1 MSLKLFDTKDAVPE
15 SLRDSAVE
23 TKDGKWAV
31 SDATGLK
38 INADRLLDEKKQLQ
52 AKYDELTGKLGG
64 LTPEQIAK
72 IRDDAKKAEDEA
84 DRKAGDFD
92 KLLAKRLDEQK
103 AEFQRQIDELAGY
116 KGKYVRSQTESAI
129 RSAAK
134 AANVADEDIDTVIE
148 LTADKRVRYDEKSGK
163 MIVVDKDGDP
173 TGLTVDKFFAE
184 SYRTEKPK
192 FYKPAGGAGG
202 GAGGSTTGSTGGA
215 PAVTDGAGF
224 LSNLDK
230 IASGEVKVVAG

>member
-1 MSLKLFDTKDAVPE
+1 MF
-15 SLRDSAVE
+15 R
-23 TKDGKWAV
+23 
-31 SDATGLK
+31 
-38 INADRLLDEKKQLQ
+38 
-52 AKYDELTGKLGG
+52 
-64 LTPEQIAK
+64 
-72 IRDDAKKAEDEA
+72 
-84 DRKAGDFD
+84 
-92 KLLAKRLDEQK
+92 
-103 AEFQRQIDELAGY
+103 
-116 KGKYVRSQTESAI
+116 
-129 RSAAK
+129 
-134 AANVADEDIDTVIE
+134 
-148 LTADKRVRYDEKSGK
+148 RYDEKSGK